1 MAQKKGGFGF
11 FNDRDHQWPKEY
23 RPRKD
28 ISFHSPVLGTGLV
41 NRTGASMGRGQER
54 VPRRVGIP
62 GLGRVW
68 GEGQAE
74 LVAAMLPPQMGLE
87 LLLWALEPRKIHP

>member
-1 MAQKKGGFGF
+1 
-11 FNDRDHQWPKEY
+11 
-23 RPRKD
+23 
-28 ISFHSPVLGTGLV
+28 
-41 NRTGASMGRGQER
+41 MGRGQER
-54 VPRRVGIP
+54 VLRRVGIP

-74 LVAAMLPPQMGLE
+74 MVAAMLPPQMGLE